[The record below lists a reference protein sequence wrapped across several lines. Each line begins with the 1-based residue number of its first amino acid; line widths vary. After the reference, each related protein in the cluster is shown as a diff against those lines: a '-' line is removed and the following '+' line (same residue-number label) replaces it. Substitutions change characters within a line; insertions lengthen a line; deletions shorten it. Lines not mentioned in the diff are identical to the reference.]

1 MKGVK
6 QMRHKFQCNSI
17 ILTQYNG
24 WINERY
30 YLYKF
35 EMSHICLME
44 TWIIQRLETKTNS
57 ELLYRAEKFIIWFL
71 DQLEYIKYNSLQAVY
86 KKGELV
92 IHKKLT
98 LLNANT
104 TNRVISSGR
113 LWNTPCETSNF
124 LKYFTITAQCCPLC
138 QFKVF
143 IKF

>member
-1 MKGVK
+1 
-6 QMRHKFQCNSI
+6 MRDI
-17 ILTQYNG
+17 IY
-24 WINERY
+24 ISS
-30 YLYKF
+30 K
-35 EMSHICLME
+35 CLIFVLWKHE
-44 TWIIQRLETKTNS
+44 LFKLETKTNS

-86 KKGELV
+86 EKGELV

-113 LWNTPCETSNF
+113 LWNIPCETSNF

-143 IKF
+143 IKFLNIHNQAFSTIMLETKEIIETCDKF